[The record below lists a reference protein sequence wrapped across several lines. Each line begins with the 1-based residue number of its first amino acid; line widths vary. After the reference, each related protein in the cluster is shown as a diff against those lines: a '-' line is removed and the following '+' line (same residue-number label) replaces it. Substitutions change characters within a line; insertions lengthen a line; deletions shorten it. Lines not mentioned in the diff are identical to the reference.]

1 MSFQNI
7 LSDILIP
14 VVMGGGLLL
23 FLIFMTVV
31 IETPVILKSGVTDNR
46 RFICAINIITCIP
59 FNMISVLL
67 LYVGKHFFRPE
78 LERMPYIVWFVVA
91 EALLIPIS
99 EALAYQKISDVK
111 LKKAVLASYLANV
124 LSCAAGLLVEMLF
137 REISILRI
145 PVLLHIAINL

>member
-14 VVMGGGLLL
+14 AVMGGGLLL
-23 FLIFMTVV
+23 FLIFMTVA
-31 IETPVILKSGVTDNR
+31 IETPVIVRSGVTDNR

-91 EALLIPIS
+91 EALLIPVI
-99 EALAYQKISDVK
+99 EALAYKKLSDVS
-111 LKKAVLASYLANV
+111 LKKALRASYFANV
-124 LSCAAGLLVEMLF
+124 LSCAAGLVVEVFFRLF
-137 REISILRI
+137 
-145 PVLLHIAINL
+145 